1 MGTTGLNEGHE
12 KTGTGATWQ
21 SDGLRDTDVLSS
33 ATLTNMVERGITNG
47 VVPINLTNYSQDSG
61 GTDRN
66 NPVVGNCVVRPNSG
80 GGTNSIFVDQGVACL
95 DGCFYTVGSA
105 NAFNVDTAGYYNS
118 RFNAAGMVLPSQA
131 NQECWVLVIV
141 DPELNGTNNIG
152 LVCGDIV
159 DTTTGVYPQMPYSHL
174 VKQSVVL
181 GALRVA
187 FANPLNVAAI
197 EDKRMFIRGGPIPLT
212 KLVNAGGNPT
222 DPLNDYSLTP
232 ALNAGNLPVSGMGV
246 FYTRDPTG
254 HSPSN
259 TQPHGAGQTHLFFQS
274 DQAVGVGNGGSYQ
287 LTPVHRMEKE
297 IVTLPQTAG
306 ACAPLAFEPLLSQVN
321 NLHLIT
327 VPAAIP
333 FSVQGT
339 IILTEGVHY
348 NVVGKVITTLVN
360 FAAATGVEV
369 TYTHAGY

>member
-21 SDGLRDTDVLSS
+21 ADGLRDTDVLSS
-33 ATLTNMVERGITNG
+33 ASLTNMVERGITNG

-61 GTDRN
+61 GSDRN
-66 NPVVGNCVVRPNSG
+66 NPIVGNCVVRPNSG
-80 GGTNSIFVDQGVACL
+80 GGTNSIFVDQGVVCL

-105 NAFNVDTAGYYNS
+105 NAFNIDTANHYNA
-118 RFNAAGMVLPSQA
+118 RFNAAGMVLPTQA

-159 DTTTGVYPQMPYSHL
+159 DTSTGVYPQMPYSHL

-181 GALRVA
+181 GAVRVS

-197 EDKRMFIRGGPIPLT
+197 EDKRIFIRGGPIPLT
-212 KLVNAGGNPT
+212 SLVNAGGAGT

-232 ALNAGNLPVSGMGV
+232 ALNAGNLPIAGLGM

-287 LTPVHRMEKE
+287 ITPVHRMEKE
-297 IVTLPQTAG
+297 HITTPAQAS
-306 ACAPLAFEPLLSQVN
+306 AIAPLAFTPLLSQTGN
-321 NLHLIT
+321 NLHLISINA
-327 VPAAIP
+327 PDALAL
-333 FSVQGT
+333 GT
-339 IILTEGVHY
+339 IALIEGVHY
-348 NVVGKVITTLVN
+348 SVSGKVITTLV
-360 FAAATGVEV
+360 AMPSATVEV
-369 TYTHAGY
+369 IYTHAGY